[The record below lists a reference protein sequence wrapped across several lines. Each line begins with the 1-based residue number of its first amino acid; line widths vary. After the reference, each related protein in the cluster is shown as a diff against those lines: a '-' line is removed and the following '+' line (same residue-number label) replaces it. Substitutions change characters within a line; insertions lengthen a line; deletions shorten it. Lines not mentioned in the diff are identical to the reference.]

1 MKAEKWSSFD
11 VNLTN
16 ITAIINDEVVKFC
29 LKPLYHIHRVYE
41 IKRRK
46 IQKLFKSKPKTARR
60 LMEKY
65 KMRER
70 NRARD
75 FMHKLTTKIAR
86 MLVEI
91 KSGAILEDL
100 KGIKGRTLSKSKKLN
115 RELSKWNARTFQ
127 FMLKYKLKWLGFPVK
142 YVNPANS
149 SKTCLVCSGRLMRCK
164 NVSLLWIE
172 MLWLF

>member
-1 MKAEKWSSFD
+1 LKAEKWSSFD

-16 ITAIINDEVVKFC
+16 ITALINDEVDKFC

-91 KSGAILEDL
+91 KSEQY
-100 KGIKGRTLSKSKKLN
+100 
-115 RELSKWNARTFQ
+115 W
-127 FMLKYKLKWLGFPVK
+127 
-142 YVNPANS
+142 
-149 SKTCLVCSGRLMRCK
+149 KT
-164 NVSLLWIE
+164 
-172 MLWLF
+172 